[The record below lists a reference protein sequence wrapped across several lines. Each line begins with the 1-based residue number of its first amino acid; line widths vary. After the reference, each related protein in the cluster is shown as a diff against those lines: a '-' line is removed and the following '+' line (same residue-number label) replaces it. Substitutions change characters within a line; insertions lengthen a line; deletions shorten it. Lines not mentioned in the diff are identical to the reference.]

1 MLNLML
7 NLICSSPEVSSP
19 RGSSLEVTSLEA
31 PCFLEM
37 PRKASSPK
45 AASLED
51 SSKCLPEALLPKASS
66 FEASSQ
72 YLARFARP
80 K

>member
-1 MLNLML
+1 MLK
-7 NLICSSPEVSSP
+7 LICSSPEVSSP
-19 RGSSLEVTSLEA
+19 RGSSLEVRSLEA

-45 AASLED
+45 EASLED
-51 SSKCLPEALLPKASS
+51 SSKCLPEALSPEASS
-66 FEASSQ
+66 FEVSSQ
-72 YLARFARP
+72 YLLWFARP

>member
-1 MLNLML
+1 ML
-7 NLICSSPEVSSP
+7 NLICSSPKVSLP

-51 SSKCLPEALLPKASS
+51 SSKCLPEALSPEASS
-66 FEASSQ
+66 FEVSLQ
-72 YLARFARP
+72 YLARLARP
-80 K
+80 E